1 MPTEEEIDIEEFA
14 KMTQGYTGAEVCM
27 ICREAGMNAL
37 SRDLM
42 NGKVSKN
49 DFLAA
54 LNKVLPRITKETLA
68 YYDNFYKNRKA
79 I

>member
-1 MPTEEEIDIEEFA
+1 MPREDDIDIEDLA
-14 KMTQGYTGAEVCM
+14 KRTEGYTGAEIWM

-42 NGKVSKN
+42 NAKVKKE
-49 DFLAA
+49 DFDHA
-54 LNKVLPRITKETLA
+54 LKKILPRITKETIE
-68 YYDNFYKNRKA
+68 YYDNFEKNTKL